1 MFVYVHICIERNN
14 GILYTHLIHGRQ
26 PIQTILERLSA
37 QGGKA
42 IKQTTAS
49 LHGSLPIVRAL
60 SLSQRKQDFL
70 CWLHVFYFMPL

>member
-1 MFVYVHICIERNN
+1 MTSHWYYFSTKIHTITPHTHKYVCTYIHMFVYVHICIERNN

-42 IKQTTAS
+42 I
-49 LHGSLPIVRAL
+49 
-60 SLSQRKQDFL
+60 
-70 CWLHVFYFMPL
+70 